1 MQYRTFGKTGES
13 VSILGYGCMRLP
25 QRLGLVDEAR
35 TERQM
40 LSAIEAGVN
49 YFDTAYIYHGGRSES
64 VLGHF
69 LAKGYRDKVFIAD
82 KIPPYM
88 AYSRQDMDKILNT
101 QLERL
106 QTDHIDFYLV
116 HSLMSWE
123 SWADF
128 RALGFD
134 DFVRDNLASGK
145 IRHIGF
151 SWHGNKEDFKRVV
164 DDFDWEFV
172 QIQYNYLDE
181 AYQAGREGLAHA
193 HAKGL
198 GVSIMEP
205 LRGGLLSGRMPSE
218 AENIMKR
225 APIRRSAA
233 DWAFN
238 WIWDQPEVSLLL
250 SGMNEETHIAENLV
264 LAEKAKPGQFK
275 DGDHAVIR
283 LVRDAFKQR
292 MKVDCTG
299 CGYCMPCPFG
309 VDIPGVFCG
318 LERIQPVWLQA
329 PETLPHADDQRC
341 HGRQSLPCRHVP
353 ELWKMRNKMPA
364 AHSHSIQAQA
374 GPSGNVSPRAQSRGG
389 RRQGLY
395 KAEDTLGQQR
405 RTRQEMTRGRRP
417 PGNQR
422 GFNSQKGARLR

>member
-49 YFDTAYIYHGGRSES
+49 YFDTAYIYHGGRSET
-64 VLGHF
+64 VLGNF
-69 LAKGYRDKVFIAD
+69 LAKGHRDKVFIAD

-88 AYSRQDMDKILNT
+88 AFSRQDMDKILNT

-106 QTDHIDFYLV
+106 RTDHIDFYLV

-123 SWADF
+123 SWTDF

-134 DFVRDNLASGK
+134 DFVRDNLAAGK

-205 LRGGLLSGRMPSE
+205 LRGGLLSGRMPKE
-218 AENIMKR
+218 AADIMSR
-225 APIRRSAA
+225 ATVRRTAA

-250 SGMNEETHIAENLV
+250 SGMNEESHIAENLT

-283 LVRDAFKQR
+283 LVRDAFKKR

-309 VDIPGVFCG
+309 VDIPAVFADWNAYSLFGSKRLKLAHMLMTSGATGGNPSHAGMCRNCG
-318 LERIQPVWLQA
+318 KCEPKCPQHIPIRAKLREAHKELYVPALKPVVALVRA
-329 PETLPHADDQRC
+329 YTRLRTRS
-341 HGRQSLPCRHVP
+341 GT
-353 ELWKMRNKMPA
+353 KGT
-364 AHSHSIQAQA
+364 QA
-374 GPSGNVSPRAQSRGG
+374 G
-389 RRQGLY
+389 
-395 KAEDTLGQQR
+395 K
-405 RTRQEMTRGRRP
+405 
-417 PGNQR
+417 
-422 GFNSQKGARLR
+422 